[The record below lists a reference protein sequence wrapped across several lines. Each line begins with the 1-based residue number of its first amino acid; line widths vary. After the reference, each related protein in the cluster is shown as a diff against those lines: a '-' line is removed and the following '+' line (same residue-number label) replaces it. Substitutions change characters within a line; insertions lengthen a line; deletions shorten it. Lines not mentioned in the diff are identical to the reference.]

1 MVAVS
6 DLVPYENNPR
16 RNDMAIDKVAN
27 SIKSFGFNSPIIV
40 DGNMEI
46 ICGHTRLEA
55 SKRLG
60 MTEVPV
66 VIADSLTP
74 EQVKAYR
81 LMDNRSG
88 EMADWDEIKL
98 LEELIDLQNI
108 DFDIVQ
114 AGFDEVDL
122 ERLKQDFGS
131 DLEEVDLSAELDAE
145 PTPKGEKPYVIQYNI
160 IFNNEAEQ
168 IAWHRHLVNIKNKYP
183 DLETIS
189 ERLLRFIEEGTNENE

>member
-1 MVAVS
+1 MPKITMVAVD

-74 EQVKAYR
+74 EQVNA
-81 LMDNRSG
+81 
-88 EMADWDEIKL
+88 
-98 LEELIDLQNI
+98 
-108 DFDIVQ
+108 
-114 AGFDEVDL
+114 
-122 ERLKQDFGS
+122 
-131 DLEEVDLSAELDAE
+131 LS
-145 PTPKGEKPYVIQYNI
+145 
-160 IFNNEAEQ
+160 
-168 IAWHRHLVNIKNKYP
+168 
-183 DLETIS
+183 
-189 ERLLRFIEEGTNENE
+189 